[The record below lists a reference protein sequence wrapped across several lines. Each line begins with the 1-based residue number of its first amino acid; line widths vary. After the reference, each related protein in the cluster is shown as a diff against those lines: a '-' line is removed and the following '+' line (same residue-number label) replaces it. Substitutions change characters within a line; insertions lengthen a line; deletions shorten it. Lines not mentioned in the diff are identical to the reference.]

1 MPNPEKTIPFP
12 NLARFWAVRPRLQD
26 FAARLHALG
35 DPQQPATS
43 VETALAAELIRE
55 TRRTTSRDG
64 FGRALPLLDPAAPQ
78 TRATLLEKLAEA
90 ETALGAFEALYQRGD
105 NGDAPRWRLDP

>member
-1 MPNPEKTIPFP
+1 MTHNDKTIPFP
-12 NLARFWAVRPRLQD
+12 NLARFWAVRPRLQN

-35 DPQQPATS
+35 DPQQPARA

-64 FGRALPLLDPAAPQ
+64 FGRALPLLDPATPR
-78 TRATLLEKLAEA
+78 TRAALLEKLAEA
-90 ETALGAFEALYQRGD
+90 ETALGAFEALYYRAD